1 MKCTD
6 KKNSSR
12 RRRRRKRR
20 KASSGRN
27 LALSLIVIALLAVCG
42 LIYVNHTK
50 DYQEVVRV
58 YESTTYNTSVYT
70 GRSLTTGYCIT
81 DTDVDFDG
89 EPDGYDFTGAAIFD
103 VDNSKVLYA
112 NNIFEQLYPASTT
125 KILTAL
131 LAIEN
136 GNLTDVVT
144 VPAETAADAFAADE
158 STCGLQEGDQLTL
171 EDLLYGMLLESGNDN
186 AATIAYYIAG
196 STSEFAEMMN
206 KRASELY
213 ATNSHFV
220 NSNGLHDESH
230 YTTVY
235 DLYLIFNECIKHQ
248 EFLDIINTESYTVNI
263 TNSDGSTR
271 TDEWIPSNWYQ
282 SGLVDTPENMTIVG
296 GKTGTTDEAGSCLIL
311 LVKDESDHSYITM
324 IMGASSKSILYNDM
338 TTLIE
343 AIPTLTTN

>member
-6 KKNSSR
+6 RGKNRGRRRKKNSY
-12 RRRRRKRR
+12 
-20 KASSGRN
+20 GMI
-27 LALSLIVIALLAVCG
+27 LCLSLILIVLLAVCG
-42 LIYVNHTK
+42 VICVDQTK
-50 DYQEVVRV
+50 EYPEVVRV
-58 YESTTYNTSVYT
+58 YESATYNTNVYT
-70 GRSLTTGYCIT
+70 GLSLTTGYCIT
-81 DTDVDFDG
+81 DSDVDFEG

-112 NNIFEQLYPASTT
+112 NNVFEQLYPASTT

-131 LAIEN
+131 LALEN

-158 STCGLQEGDQLTL
+158 STCGLQVGDQLTL

-196 STSEFAEMMN
+196 DTSKFAEMMN
-206 KRASELY
+206 EKAAELY

-235 DLYLIFNECIKHQ
+235 DLYLIFNECIRHQ
-248 EFLDIINTESYTVNI
+248 EFLDIINAESYTVTI
-263 TNSDGSTR
+263 TNSDGTTR

-282 SGLVDTPENMTIVG
+282 SGLVDSPENMTIVG

-311 LVKDESDHSYITM
+311 LVKDEFDHSYITI

-338 TTLIE
+338 TTMIE

>member
-6 KKNSSR
+6 RRKK
-12 RRRRRKRR
+12 RRRRKR
-20 KASSGRN
+20 KNSSGKT
-27 LALSLIVIALLAVCG
+27 LCLSLILVAFVVLCG
-42 LIYVNHTK
+42 FLYLNHTR
-50 DYQEVVRV
+50 DYEEVVRV
-58 YESTTYNTSVYT
+58 YESNTYNTAVYT
-70 GRSLTTGYCIT
+70 GLSLTSNYCIT

-89 EPDGYDFTGAAIFD
+89 EPDGYDFTGAAVFD
-103 VDNSKVLYA
+103 IDNHKVLYA

-136 GNLTDVVT
+136 GDLTDVVT
-144 VPAETAADAFAADE
+144 VPAETAADSFAADE

-171 EDLLYGMLLESGNDN
+171 KDLLYGMLLESGNDN

-196 STSEFAEMMN
+196 DTSKFAEMMN
-206 KRASELY
+206 NRAAELY

-230 YTTVY
+230 YSTVY

-248 EFLDIINTESYTVNI
+248 EFLDIINTESYTVTI

-271 TDEWIPSNWYQ
+271 TDDWIPSNWYQ
-282 SGLVDTPENMTIVG
+282 SGYVDSPENMTIVG

-311 LVKDESDHSYITM
+311 LVKDESDHSYITI